1 MTQIDPN
8 QMSFFEHLE
17 EMRIR
22 LAKSLLIWVVVFM
35 VCFGF
40 NKQIFDF
47 LAAPLYALT
56 EPPYF
61 GAVDLKEPFL
71 ASLKACFWVS
81 MILSSGIFFYQ
92 LWAFVA
98 PGLTK
103 EEKRFAIPFTAF
115 MALFFIAGCL
125 FSFTQIFPIALDFLV
140 GWNDQNLNA
149 YTRSSYLSL
158 LFALVLGMGASFEM
172 PLIIYF
178 LARIGLVTP
187 KMLLDKFKYA
197 VLVIFTVAA
206 IITPTPDPWTQ
217 SFLAGP
223 MLLLYLLGV
232 AMAYTVPKPKPEE
245 DSEIAI
251 ANDESTP

>member
-1 MTQIDPN
+1 MTKPDPN

-17 EMRIR
+17 EIRIR
-22 LAKSLLIWVVVFM
+22 LGKSLIIWVVIFS

-40 NKQIFDF
+40 NKEILDF
-47 LAAPLYALT
+47 LAAPLYAIT

-81 MILSSGIFFYQ
+81 IILSSGIFFYQ

-98 PGLTK
+98 PGLTPS
-103 EEKRFAIPFTAF
+103 EKRFAIPFIIF
-115 MALFFIAGCL
+115 MAIFFMAGCL

-149 YTRSSYLSL
+149 FTRSSYLSL

-172 PLIIYF
+172 PLVIYF
-178 LARIGLVTP
+178 LARIGIVTP
-187 KMLLDKFKYA
+187 QFLLRQFKYA
-197 VLVIFTVAA
+197 VLIIFTVAA

-217 SFLAGP
+217 TFLAGP
-223 MLLLYLLGV
+223 MLLLYLLGI
-232 AMAYTVPKPKPEE
+232 ALAYTVPKPKPVE
-245 DSEIAI
+245 DGEIAV
-251 ANDESTP
+251 AGDESL